1 MKKVHGFEFYGIRN
15 ILNNGGYL
23 YPASNWSLSR
33 YLVRFSHGEEVVI
46 PELKHVA
53 MLENVD
59 KRRAWI
65 YEVDGKAFLI
75 VCEIEPFN
83 NHAQYQIV
91 VEKLGVP
98 PISFIKFGIV
108 KLFENQ
114 VLAIENEE
122 GVGEFVKKLLNKG
135 WLLRFPSGSQAKAG
149 Y

>member
-1 MKKVHGFEFYGIRN
+1 MKKVRGFKFYGIRN

-23 YPASNWSLSR
+23 YPASNWSLRR
-33 YLVRFSHGEEVVI
+33 YLVAFSHGEEVVI

-59 KRRAWI
+59 KRRVWI

-91 VEKLGVP
+91 VEKLGDT
-98 PISFIKFGIV
+98 PI
-108 KLFENQ
+108 FENQ
-114 VLAIENEE
+114 VLAIEDEE
-122 GVGEFVKKLLNKG
+122 GVGEFVKQLLSKG
-135 WLLRFPSGSQAKAG
+135 WLLRFSSGSQAKEG